1 MSCLFARERDW
12 IGAVS
17 DREGILCDEQVDELR
32 ALADD
37 IRIEADTSHYGYFL
51 GGDPRE
57 FTPDAEVCTAEEM
70 ERHKADCEAWERG
83 EQVDRGGPHELLVKD
98 ERVVGWATVSS
109 YGMGMQALK
118 DEALLKLAQDLDD
131 WIDRARQVLP

>member
-1 MSCLFARERDW
+1 M
-12 IGAVS
+12 IS
-17 DREGILCDEQVDELR
+17 DEEIDALR
-32 ALADD
+32 AIADS
-37 IRIEADTSHYGYFL
+37 IRHEADTSHYGYFL

-57 FTPDAEVCTAEEM
+57 FTPDFEVCTVEEI

-83 EQVDRGGPHELLVKD
+83 GQVDRGGPHYELTD
-98 ERVVGWATVSS
+98 EDRKSIAEITGKECTAPGWKTVSN
-109 YGMGMQALK
+109 YGMGVQMLK